1 MLPKVILTV
10 KGEINFQSSVSK
22 ILNVRN
28 NFTSVSEEKNYL
40 IYKKIASN
48 NRNMRMLNI
57 LQWEKIFLK
66 SEIKNS
72 IGIFCKKKK
81 NICG

>member
-48 NRNMRMLNI
+48 NRNENVEHFI
-57 LQWEKIFLK
+57 V
-66 SEIKNS
+66 
-72 IGIFCKKKK
+72 GKKFP
-81 NICG
+81 